1 LLTLHADVIQPHV
14 IHKIVQ
20 IHEVH
25 HQAAKHHLTSALP
38 AVTMAE
44 FKKQGGILTGREE
57 RYDWFEG
64 EPRSVGGNV
73 GTVNTAISGSPAVP
87 SSQGG
92 QSQPA
97 QSGGAE

>member
-1 LLTLHADVIQPHV
+1 MSTDVIEPHV

-44 FKKQGGILTGREE
+44 FKKQGGVLTGREE

-73 GTVNTAISGSPAVP
+73 GSVNTAISDSPAVP

-92 QSQPA
+92 HSQA
-97 QSGGAE
+97 VNGNGGATE

>member
-1 LLTLHADVIQPHV
+1 
-14 IHKIVQ
+14 
-20 IHEVH
+20 
-25 HQAAKHHLTSALP
+25 
-38 AVTMAE
+38 MAE

-73 GTVNTAISGSPAVP
+73 GTVNTPINDAPAFP

-92 QSQPA
+92 HSQARRGSSAPT
-97 QSGGAE
+97 E